1 MIEIRDLDNEL
12 KAAVNDSLK
21 YNLDRSIESADSKE
35 TRSHID
41 AMVDLCCPA
50 GAR

>member
-1 MIEIRDLDNEL
+1 MDVQ
-12 KAAVNDSLK
+12 AAVDDSLK
-21 YNLDRSIESADSKE
+21 YNVVRSIESSDSKE
-35 TRSHID
+35 TRSHVD